1 MLIADDDDDL
11 NTVDE
16 FRQTDLR
23 RRSSNS
29 KDRLT
34 GSIIYLDETE
44 SQNYLVT
51 AKAHAGLL
59 SGCIAVDTMQ
69 LSQQRSNKNRNSY
82 IRDNVS
88 AMTPNNKRLIS
99 AGLDSNTS
107 DGRQFNVSASVM
119 NKQIKSIAPM

>member
-1 MLIADDDDDL
+1 MQIADDDDDV

-29 KDRLT
+29 RDRLT

-51 AKAHAGLL
+51 AKAHVGLL
-59 SGCIAVDTMQ
+59 SGCIAVDATQ
-69 LSQQRSNKNRNSY
+69 LSQQRSRDKNRNSY

-88 AMTPNNKRLIS
+88 AMTPNNKRPPP
-99 AGLDSNTS
+99 GET
-107 DGRQFNVSASVM
+107 QVF
-119 NKQIKSIAPM
+119 